1 MIEDAE
7 AKGAIIP
14 GKSVLVEPTSGNTG
28 IGLAFIAAAK
38 GYKLILTM
46 PVSMS
51 LEQRVLLKLLDQRFG
66 KTQQEKLTPLLLE
79 SVQVACNNYKLFS
92 GKAAEADLK
101 ALEETSKGPTENELV
116 KHNHVVFRSAE
127 NALQEAYN
135 MVKELEPST
144 TQEYV
149 VKAVSYASLGRE
161 IQNAEMLKQAQH
173 YFQLVGSSASEC
185 DTIPVSQQSALVYK
199 DIVCTWESLEEANS
213 QDNDN
218 DAFDHL
224 QSIKAYSDAQD
235 EFNWNYGIVK
245 AVVGTYQEAEEAL
258 LLVSNERYHSDYYY
272 QAWLCHCFIMAGKAS
287 LAWDHHVQIEA
298 SEESFS

>member
-51 LEQRVLLKLLDQRFG
+51 LEQRVLLKAFG
-66 KTQQEKLTPLLLE
+66 AELILTEPAKGMKG
-79 SVQVACNNYKLFS
+79 SVQKAEETVKKTTISYMIQQFENPANPKACNNYKLFS

-127 NALQEAYN
+127 NAL
-135 MVKELEPST
+135 
-144 TQEYV
+144 
-149 VKAVSYASLGRE
+149 
-161 IQNAEMLKQAQH
+161 QNAEMLKQAQH

-245 AVVGTYQEAEEAL
+245 AVVGTYQEGEEAL
-258 LLVSNERYHSDYYY
+258 LLVSNARYHSDYYY